1 MICIRLV
8 GFLWKSAFSFFLSSP
23 ILVWMQIL
31 LKHRLMLRNK
41 DLLFQENREKLLHA
55 LASVASQARLL
66 CSKLTSYLFQRKS

>member
-1 MICIRLV
+1 MICIRLA
-8 GFLWKSAFSFFLSSP
+8 GLLWKSAFDFFLRSP
-23 ILVWMQIL
+23 ILGWMQMI

-41 DLLFQENREKLLHA
+41 DLKENREKLLHA